1 MFVVIE
7 SFNESIF
14 LILDENGKT
23 FITED
28 LNEAT
33 KVAQE
38 CQNGIIIELPRN
50 EYSIL

>member
-28 LNEAT
+28 LDEAT